1 MIQEVLLK
9 VIGCDLGKSGPNKD
23 GVDGLFGSKT
33 RKCVK
38 RYQEQFDLEVDGIVG
53 NETWAHMFPDADI
66 SITGSTEDVV
76 SGQTVDQMTDIEIDA
91 FIDEVKGEILPKKKC
106 LALIVSTSKMIKK
119 RPAEVDKLKG
129 DESLILTL
137 GNCLNDHNFPLI
149 AGHRKRVKKT
159 FGLKGKGN

>member
-1 MIQEVLLK
+1 MLQ
-9 VIGCDLGKSGPNKD
+9 
-23 GVDGLFGSKT
+23 
-33 RKCVK
+33 R
-38 RYQEQFDLEVDGIVG
+38 
-53 NETWAHMFPDADI
+53 
-66 SITGSTEDVV
+66 
-76 SGQTVDQMTDIEIDA
+76 DA
-91 FIDEVKGEILPKKKC
+91 FIEEVKGEILPKKKC

-159 FGLKGKGN
+159 